1 MGEINYDSEI
11 EKKVRLISD
20 SEKKIVEYKEKI
32 KVMKNDI
39 KILQQKKYAA
49 LGKKF
54 LDMCESGK
62 VDLKDEKFQRLFS
75 DAGLDVPDDAEKSSE
90 KKETDSAAGK
100 GEEEIL
106 SEQEVLNFMERNE

>member
-1 MGEINYDSEI
+1 MAEINYDAEI
-11 EKKVRLISD
+11 EKKVCLISE

-62 VDLKDEKFQRLFS
+62 VDLKDEKFQKLFS
-75 DAGLDVPDDAEKSSE
+75 DAGIEVPDDAEKSSE
-90 KKETDSAAGK
+90 KKETDPAAGE
-100 GEEEIL
+100 GEEKVL
-106 SEQEVLNFMERNE
+106 SE